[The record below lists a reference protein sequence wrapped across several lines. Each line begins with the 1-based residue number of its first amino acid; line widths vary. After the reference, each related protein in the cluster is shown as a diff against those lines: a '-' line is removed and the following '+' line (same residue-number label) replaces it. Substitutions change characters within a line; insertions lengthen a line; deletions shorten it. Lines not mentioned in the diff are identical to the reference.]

1 MGFSAMGSHIQDKKT
16 LPELYHRLLFVV
28 LIKKIIV
35 EFKKNSISKP
45 KKTMPS
51 NIIYQN
57 YRGRL
62 LLYNSRIKLSKFIED
77 KHVSTRGYLPPD

>member
-57 YRGRL
+57 YTEADS
-62 LLYNSRIKLSKFIED
+62 YFTIQESNYQNS
-77 KHVSTRGYLPPD
+77 